1 MTLQGRTRRRGGGRA
16 PLCGTDTRLRRF
28 PGFWLRVGVTR
39 WKTGALSEAEG
50 DASLGGIVGRHFHF
64 HAVADDELDEAFA
77 HFARDVG
84 EHDEFIGEFDAELS
98 ACEDL
103 HDGALDLDGSFR
115 IVVHLAGSAQGW
127 AAAGRG
133 VRGSGRTAGGV
144 FSFGG
149 HAIVWKGVAFAGNVP
164 AQAVYSRAGNPVDG
178 VGSIAEGT
186 G

>member
-1 MTLQGRTRRRGGGRA
+1 MTRRKIGN
-16 PLCGTDTRLRRF
+16 
-28 PGFWLRVGVTR
+28 W
-39 WKTGALSEAEG
+39 SEAEG

-64 HAVADDELDEAFA
+64 HAVADDEFDEAFA

-84 EHDEFIGEFDAELS
+84 EHDELIGEFDAELG

-115 IVVHLAGSAQGW
+115 IVVDLAWSAQGW

-133 VRGSGRTAGGV
+133 VRWSGGTAGGI

-149 HAIVWKGVAFAGNVP
+149 HAIVWKRVPFAGKVP

-178 VGSIAEGT
+178 AGGIAEMAG
-186 G
+186 